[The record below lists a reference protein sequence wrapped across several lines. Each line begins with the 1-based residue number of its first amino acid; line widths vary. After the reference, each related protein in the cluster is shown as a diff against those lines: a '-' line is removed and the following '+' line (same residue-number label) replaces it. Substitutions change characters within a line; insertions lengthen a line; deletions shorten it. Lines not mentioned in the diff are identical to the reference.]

1 MNNNVKVIKASVAPR
16 DKRKI
21 NQLGELRVG
30 AYCRVSTD
38 TEDQLN
44 SYNSQV
50 KYYTDLIN
58 SKQEWT
64 LVDIYADE
72 GITGTQVGKR
82 ENFQRMINDCAEG
95 KIDMIITK
103 SISRFAR
110 NTVDTLQFV
119 RKLKERNIAVFFEEE
134 NINTLSM
141 DGELLLTILS
151 SVAQQEVENISANVK
166 KGLKMKMQRGEMIGF
181 KGCLGYD
188 YDPVTKNLVINE
200 KEAEVVRFIFTKYL
214 EGNGSF
220 RIAKLLK
227 EKGYTSKGGCKNW
240 PVSTI
245 ITILKNE
252 KYKGDLLLG
261 KSFTSDPINKK
272 KIINNGE
279 EDKYYI
285 SNHHEPII
293 SAETFDR
300 AQEIMNKN
308 SESFKKSLK
317 SDGFRPSKYAFSQM
331 LECGFCGHKLQRRGT
346 NEKCHNNLVGWNC
359 TTAVYKGRKACEES
373 RFVDER
379 VIESGF
385 LEVLNCLKNS
395 QILDDFLYTLKTLL
409 NDKSPERKADDLLK
423 EIKNLEN
430 KKAQLLDIRMEG
442 ILTKED
448 FEIQYTSLNEKMD
461 AIKEQLSKI
470 DEEISQK
477 ELLAIR
483 IEDLR
488 KVLSIKTIDRFDR
501 ETFELL
507 VEKVIVGGYDEQG
520 KPDPYLLE
528 YKFKVDY
535 NYKINGQAIKKK
547 YTVCQNESNDIAN
560 LTTYCH
566 LHSTQVRRYFELR
579 STDTFSEIYRSSEK
593 RIYFLFL

>member
-16 DKRKI
+16 DRRKI

-58 SKQEWT
+58 SKEEWT

-82 ENFQRMINDCAEG
+82 ESFQRMINDCAEG

-188 YDPVTKNLVINE
+188 YDPVTKNLIINE
-200 KEAEVVRFIFTKYL
+200 KEAEVVRFIFDKYI
-214 EGNGSF
+214 EGYGSF
-220 RIAKLLK
+220 TISRLLK

-272 KIINNGE
+272 KVINNGE

-293 SAETFDR
+293 SAETFDM
-300 AQEIMNKN
+300 AQKIMSKN
-308 SESFKKSLK
+308 SESFKNSLK
-317 SDGFRPSKYAFSQM
+317 TDGFRPAKYTFSQKIY
-331 LECGFCGHKLQRRGT
+331 CAYCGHRFQRRGI
-346 NEKCHNNLVGWNC
+346 NERCHNNLVGWNC
-359 TTAVYKGRKACEES
+359 TTAVNKGKKACIES
-373 RFVDER
+373 RFVEQSI
-379 VIESGF
+379 IESGF
-385 LEVLNCLKNS
+385 IDALNKIKKTG
-395 QILDDFLYTLKTLL
+395 ILDDFVYNLKTML
-409 NDKSPERKADDLLK
+409 NDKSPERKADELVK
-423 EIKNLEN
+423 EINVLEN
-430 KKAQLLDIRMEG
+430 KKRQLLEIRLEG
-442 ILTKED
+442 IITKED
-448 FEIQYTSLNEKMD
+448 FEIQYKSISEK
-461 AIKEQLSKI
+461 IETKNEQLSKVNS
-470 DEEISQK
+470 EITNK
-477 ELLAIR
+477 DVIAIR

-488 KVLSIKTIDRFDR
+488 KIISIKTIERFDSD
-501 ETFELL
+501 TFELL
-507 VEKVIVGGYDEQG
+507 IDKIIVGGYDEKG

-528 YKFKVDY
+528 YKFKLNY

-547 YTVCQNESNDIAN
+547 YTVCQNESNDLGAM
-560 LTTYCH
+560 TTFCQ
-566 LHSTQVRRYFELR
+566 LRTTQVRRNIELH
-579 STDTFSEIYRSSEK
+579 STDTFFEIYRSSEK
-593 RIYFLFL
+593 MIYFLFL

>member
-1 MNNNVKVIKASVAPR
+1 MKLTDITSEKNSE
-16 DKRKI
+16 KI
-21 NQLGELRVG
+21 MRLA

-38 TEDQLN
+38 SEDQLH
-44 SYNSQV
+44 SFAAQV
-50 KYYTDLIN
+50 RYYEYYAD
-58 SKQEWT
+58 SRDEFV

-300 AQEIMNKN
+300 AQQIMNEN
-308 SESFKKSLK
+308 SSTFKKSLK
-317 SDGFRPSKYAFSQM
+317 SDGFRPGKYAFSQM
-331 LECGFCGHKLQRRGT
+331 LECGFCGHKLQRRGI

-359 TTAVYKGRKACEES
+359 TTAVYKGRKACEDS

-385 LEVLNCLKNS
+385 IEVLNCLKNS

-409 NDKSPERKADDLLK
+409 TDKSPERKAEERAIQLLTELGMAERLTHNPNQLSGGEK
-423 EIKNLEN
+423 QRVAAARAMMMSPDVILADEPSGSLDENNKKELHKLLLQMREQYGQTIIIVTHDKELAEISDRVIEIK
-430 KKAQLLDIRMEG
+430 D
-442 ILTKED
+442 
-448 FEIQYTSLNEKMD
+448 
-461 AIKEQLSKI
+461 
-470 DEEISQK
+470 
-477 ELLAIR
+477 
-483 IEDLR
+483 
-488 KVLSIKTIDRFDR
+488 
-501 ETFELL
+501 
-507 VEKVIVGGYDEQG
+507 
-520 KPDPYLLE
+520 
-528 YKFKVDY
+528 
-535 NYKINGQAIKKK
+535 GQI
-547 YTVCQNESNDIAN
+547 
-560 LTTYCH
+560 
-566 LHSTQVRRYFELR
+566 
-579 STDTFSEIYRSSEK
+579 
-593 RIYFLFL
+593 